1 MNKRFYLFFGNQVS
15 KTSSQGVEEG
25 KALPILHGDYG
36 DANDDDDDVD
46 HHSDDVDDADDN
58 KDKSYYIVGVLS
70 TLTICGHYGPK
81 WYSSSGV

>member
-25 KALPILHGDYG
+25 KVLPILHGDYG
-36 DANDDDDDVD
+36 AANDDDDDVD
-46 HHSDDVDDADDN
+46 HHSDDDDDEADDN
-58 KDKSYYIVGVLS
+58 KDKRYYIVIVHS

-81 WYSSSGV
+81 